1 VSSGNTVTQNVAAS
15 TYALSGTA
23 GGTLTFP
30 GSSDDQTEIVSGA
43 KVLYVSADGNW
54 FVGGSATG
62 SDMFFG
68 FRAPSG
74 TSSNSLLNGT
84 YFMAGWKTICPA
96 RRIFWMPFMVPSTP
110 VERNP
115 HLA

>member
-1 VSSGNTVTQNVAAS
+1 MNADGNGNIAAFTVTGSAAKLSSGKTVTQNVAAS

-30 GSSDDQTEIVSGA
+30 GSSGDQTQIVSGA

-62 SDMFFG
+62 SDMIFG

-74 TSSNSLLNGT
+74 TSSNSLLSGT
-84 YFMAGWKTICPA
+84 YFIAG
-96 RRIFWMPFMVPSTP
+96 M
-110 VERNP
+110 ED
-115 HLA
+115 